1 MKKFFIH
8 LFTLNILLFANNLIA
23 QPGFLDPSFGEQ
35 GLVNVQQGYTEYH
48 SVISLLDKRI
58 LAVSDGFIMDKY
70 NTDGSIDI
78 NFGVN
83 GRSVPQLGFSQKK
96 AIGIVELEDQKMIVG
111 GWYVSSGVNVDI
123 LVIRTNSNG
132 IVDSSFGLNGSAVM
146 DINTRDFA
154 EAMIMQPDGK
164 IIVVGELGR
173 NEFDLLKIFIAR
185 FNSDGSID
193 SSFGDDGHVTTKFD
207 EYVIC
212 VSVALQED
220 GKILVGGTLDLNLI
234 RPAYYVARYN
244 TDGSKDNSFGDK
256 GIASYT
262 FEGQGSEEWANELH
276 AIAVQPDG
284 KIICG
289 GNQGNFVN
297 FSYDM
302 GLVRFN
308 SNGILDNSY
317 GENGVVKINY
327 PGYYS
332 QINTLLMQPDGKLVA
347 GASAQHN
354 IGGGEPMLL
363 MRFLDNGE
371 FDPDFAINGMQVTT
385 NNQYSAYCKSSCLQ
399 DDGKIIL
406 GGNSN
411 SKFLLA
417 RYNSDNVL
425 ADNFKEVKVIQ
436 NNEAITIAWQ
446 TLNESGTKSFT
457 VERSMNASDYVG
469 INTVSAKGVASSYSY
484 TDKNPLDDI
493 SYYRIRENAANG
505 TNTFSPVVK
514 VVFNSTG
521 VISLYPNPAKNTVTV
536 KGLNKNTTAVI
547 RITDMNGREISKQNF
562 TQSSSATINI
572 RMLAQGSYFVLV
584 EENGKVTKLRMIKE

>member
-1 MKKFFIH
+1 MKKLFI
-8 LFTLNILLFANNLIA
+8 NILALCISFFTSNLFS
-23 QPGFLDPSFGEQ
+23 QPGFLDPSFGTG

-58 LAVSDGFIMDKY
+58 IAVSDGFLMDKY
-70 NTDGSIDI
+70 NSDGSIDLS
-78 NFGVN
+78 FGVN
-83 GRSVPQLGFSQKK
+83 GRSVPQLGFNQKK
-96 AIGIVELEDQKMIVG
+96 AIGIFELADQKMIVG
-111 GWYVSSGVNVDI
+111 GWYVSSGVNIDV

-164 IIVVGELGR
+164 IIVVGELGK

-193 SSFGDDGHVTTKFD
+193 SSFGEDGHVTTKFD
-207 EYVIC
+207 QYVTC

-256 GIASYT
+256 GIGSYT

-276 AIAVQPDG
+276 AIVVQPDG

-297 FSYDM
+297 FTYDM

-308 SNGILDNSY
+308 SNGTLDNSF

-332 QINTLLMQPDGKLVA
+332 QINTLLMQPDGKLIA

-354 IGGGEPMLL
+354 MAGAEPMLL
-363 MRFLDNGE
+363 MRFLDNGDL
-371 FDPDFAINGMQVTT
+371 DPDFAVNGMQVTT

-406 GGNSN
+406 GGYSN

-417 RYNSDNVL
+417 RYKGDNVL
-425 ADNFKEVKVIQ
+425 AANFKDVKATQ
-436 NNEAITIAWQ
+436 NNEAITITWQ
-446 TLNESGTKSFT
+446 TLNETSTKSFT
-457 VERSMNASDYVG
+457 VERSSNANDYAG
-469 INTVSAKGVASSYSY
+469 INTIPAKGVASNYSY
-484 TDKNPLDDI
+484 TDKNPLSGT

-514 VVFNSTG
+514 VVFNDNG

-536 KGLNKNTTAVI
+536 KGLNKNSTATI

-562 TQSSSATINI
+562 TQSSTATLNI
-572 RMLAQGSYFVLV
+572 RALAQGSYFVLV
-584 EENGKVTKLRMIKE
+584 EENGKVTKLRIVKE